1 MGFDGLF
8 QIDCIY
14 TSAFLRLS
22 VAYPCAKGIVKL
34 EKIRELKMKQLVF
47 VGGGHSH
54 AIALRHFG
62 LNPIPGVQ
70 ITLISEAE
78 DTPYSGM
85 LPGHIA
91 GFYSYQDCHIN
102 LRSLCEF
109 AKARLIV
116 DRAIGLEPDCVICEH
131 SAISFDIVSIDI
143 GSRPTIPAQAKGI
156 GAKPIAPFLK
166 WWDEFVQSNPAQLAI
181 VGGGTGGVELALNMQ
196 HRLPKTTIH
205 LFQRNRTVMPKHNAW
220 VRRQLKQLL
229 IQRGIQLHLG
239 KTVEEVEGFEPNTF
253 EPNTPN
259 TVVWVTQASAP
270 DWIKQSGL
278 KIDDRGFIL
287 VNDALQS
294 VSHAQV
300 FAAGDI
306 ATMMRYDRPKAGVFA
321 VRQGKP
327 LFQNLSAMLK
337 HQPLKPYHP
346 QKTYLSLIGTGDRS
360 AIASY
365 GVLGWRSRL
374 LWQMKDAIDQAFMN
388 QFRSLN

>member
-1 MGFDGLF
+1 
-8 QIDCIY
+8 
-14 TSAFLRLS
+14 
-22 VAYPCAKGIVKL
+22 
-34 EKIRELKMKQLVF
+34 MKQLVF

-62 LNPIPGVQ
+62 LNPIPEVQ
-70 ITLISEAE
+70 MTLISEAE

-85 LPGHIA
+85 LPGHVA

-109 AKARLIV
+109 AKVRLIV
-116 DRAIGLEPDCVICEH
+116 DRAIGLEADRVICEQ
-131 SAISFDIVSIDI
+131 STIAFDVVSIDI
-143 GSRPTIPAQAKGI
+143 GSTPTIPAQAKGI

-166 WWDEFVQSNPAQLAI
+166 WWNEFAQSNPQQLAI

-196 HRLPKTTIH
+196 HRLPRTTIH
-205 LFQRNRTVMPKHNAW
+205 LFQRDRTVMPKHNAW

-229 IQRGIQLHLG
+229 TQRGIQLHLG
-239 KTVEEVEGFEPNTF
+239 KAVEQVEGFDPNTI
-253 EPNTPN
+253 
-259 TVVWVTQASAP
+259 VWVTQATAP
-270 DWIKQSGL
+270 NWIKQSGL
-278 KIDDRGFIL
+278 KTDDQGFIL

-294 VSHAQV
+294 VSHSQV

-306 ATMMRYDRPKAGVFA
+306 ATMMCYDRPKAGVFA

-327 LFQNLSAMLK
+327 LFQNLSAILSN
-337 HQPLKPYHP
+337 QPLKPYHP

-374 LWQMKDAIDQAFMN
+374 LWQMKDAIDRAFMN
-388 QFRSLN
+388 QFRNLN